1 MPIQEGVKLAI
12 MKIGEEAQA
21 YASAAFSFPNN
32 PRVVDSQLVPNRN
45 VTNVPYGM
53 THIVTDG
60 GGVNPKE
67 IILNGTMH
75 GASRRTNFN
84 SLCEHI
90 YDQNLKRF
98 FISSDR
104 FYYVVGRNI
113 KETLSGERTNF
124 IDYVASMVT
133 PIPFAFSDTQK
144 SEQWTLGNANETE
157 INSSNDDGTNT
168 GAFSN
173 SGNAPGF
180 VKFVITVGG
189 GGANITQIDIGDGS
203 TLAGSSRKLTW
214 SHSTGLAAG
223 ETLTIYMIKFVSQSS
238 NMKFTN
244 YAYPEK
250 SSAEFG
256 SRSLNGMR
264 EMPYVSPGATN
275 QSFSVKLTGNS
286 VNSTVTAY
294 WHDSY
299 LS

>member
-1 MPIQEGVKLAI
+1 MPIQEGVNMPT
-12 MKIGEEAQA
+12 MKIGEESQA

-32 PRVVDSQLVPNRN
+32 PRVTDSQLVPNRN
-45 VTNVPYGM
+45 FTTVPYGM

-67 IILNGTMH
+67 IVINGTMH
-75 GASRRTNFN
+75 GSSRRTNFN
-84 SLCEHI
+84 LLCKHI

-104 FYYVVGRNI
+104 FYYFVGTTI

-124 IDYVASMVT
+124 IDYVASMKT
-133 PIPFAFSDTQK
+133 PIPFALSDTQK
-144 SEQWTLGNANETE
+144 SEQWTLGDANETE

-168 GAFSN
+168 EAFSN
-173 SGNAPGF
+173 AGNAPAF
-180 VKFVITVGG
+180 VKFVIVVGDG
-189 GGANITQIDIGDGS
+189 GSNITQIDIGDGS

-214 SHSTGLAAG
+214 SHTTGIAAG

-256 SRSLNGMR
+256 SRSLNGKR
-264 EMPYVSPGATN
+264 EMPYVSPGETN
-275 QSFSVKLTGNS
+275 QSFSVKLTGND

-294 WHDSY
+294 WHDAY